1 MSKSA
6 KGKAERGRKKR
17 ARKSKARSSQA
28 NRKKSLQKVNIEA
41 AEAAAE
47 AEVKEEETVTEVTEE
62 AADISVPSEKPEEE
76 TETAPEEEETE
87 SVTEEE
93 PEAAEE
99 TQPEEE
105 SETAPEDEDTEP
117 ETEEEPEAI
126 EGPQP
131 EEEPEDEAEPE
142 EEPAPE
148 KPKRTGLKVLGALI
162 LIGLYSAA
170 FIFGAVMLEKKVV
183 NPDRFHKGTYVNEVD
198 VSGMTVPEAKRAL
211 TDVWNTHDLTIIDT
225 SGTKIGTIG
234 DFTFEYDIDKELD
247 QAMRPGAE
255 KALLRFIKREDAS
268 FTIEMD
274 PSESTDSFDR
284 QFNELSIVKDAEGD
298 VPSKNAYIDKSDT
311 EFRIVKEVIG
321 NSVDLE
327 KLKDTIF
334 DAIANDEDVFEYR
347 RSSFH
352 KPPEI
357 VSTSPSLLKEREY
370 CRKYLS
376 FKIRLRNS
384 INDYTITPE
393 WLDKMIR
400 VKPSGK
406 GKIKEDGVASFISD
420 VLYPKFSSTGDTR
433 TLRSAGG
440 GKYTVSGGTYGFVI
454 DTEKEKKVITGELK
468 EREDVERE
476 PNYSGKR
483 PSNKGT
489 DDIGDDFV
497 EVSIAK
503 QMVWVVRDGKVKV
516 ETPVV
521 TGNVPR
527 HNTPTGVYYIVYKD
541 TNATLKGHNDDG
553 SEYESHVRYW
563 MPFYLGYGLH
573 DANWRGAFGGSIYIG
588 NGSHG
593 CVNCPPYIMPKIFEL
608 CFTGM
613 PVIVH

>member
-6 KGKAERGRKKR
+6 KGKAEKGRKKR

-28 NRKKSLQKVNIEA
+28 NRKKSLQKVNNEA

-62 AADISVPSEKPEEE
+62 AADICVPSDN
-76 TETAPEEEETE
+76 TDVA
-87 SVTEEE
+87 
-93 PEAAEE
+93 
-99 TQPEEE
+99 
-105 SETAPEDEDTEP
+105 
-117 ETEEEPEAI
+117 EEEPEAI
-126 EGPQP
+126 EEPQP
-131 EEEPEDEAEPE
+131 EEEPEEEPEAAPEEKETEPETTEEQEEEPEDEAEPE

-225 SGTKIGTIG
+225 SGTKIGTIS

-247 QAMRPGAE
+247 QVMRPGAE

-268 FTIEMD
+268 FTIAME
-274 PSESTDSFDR
+274 PSESTESFDR

-334 DAIANDEDVFEYR
+334 DAIAKDEDIFEYR
-347 RSSFH
+347 RASFH

-406 GKIKEDGVASFISD
+406 VKIKEDGVASFISD

-483 PSNKGT
+483 PSKKGT
-489 DDIGDDFV
+489 DDIGNDFV

-608 CFTGM
+608 CYTGM